1 MSVIRGFTNKV
12 PKSAKQIIKICC
24 DPKSQKPPSI
34 FSVGGSMR
42 LKPMLFISL

>member
-34 FSVGGSMR
+34 FSVDGSVR
-42 LKPMLFISL
+42 L